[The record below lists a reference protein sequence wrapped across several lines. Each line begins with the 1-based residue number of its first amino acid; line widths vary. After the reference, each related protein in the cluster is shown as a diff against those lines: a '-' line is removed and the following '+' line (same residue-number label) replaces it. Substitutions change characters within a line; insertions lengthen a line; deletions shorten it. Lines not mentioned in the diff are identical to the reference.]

1 MKINVLIALLSCK
14 FFLAL
19 TGTRIYDL
27 QVMGICRNRQ
37 RRNKTG
43 RREKNAQMTRDTILI
58 VEERRFFG
66 SILQKRISADTEFV
80 PLWVSSYRQ
89 AKQALEEKNDRIFTG
104 LLDIQL
110 SDATE
115 DEIVD
120 LFSAHRIPAIIFT
133 EKHDKELRDKLW
145 EKRVVDYVVKNEIF
159 SIDYILNLINR
170 LDKNRKID
178 ILIVDD
184 SRAFRNELE
193 RMVQV
198 HMYRTFKAENGEQAL
213 EILKD
218 NTDIKLALV
227 DYYMPGMTGDQLC
240 SAMRKTHSRSR
251 LGIIG
256 MSSKSESFISVNF
269 IKSGATD
276 FLSKPFYA
284 EEFYCRLNNTI
295 EMIEFIRQ
303 IEELSNKDY
312 LTGIFNRRYFF
323 DQGELVYALSENSG
337 SCPCV
342 AMLDIDFFKD
352 VNDTYGHKLGDFCL
366 KQIGTILA
374 QRFSKDEIAARIGG
388 EEFCVLIPDCGP
400 HDPFHVF
407 DRLREEIKEIPIH
420 TSGGE
425 IHITVSIGVYK
436 GNLQELEKAVAFADR
451 QLYMAKE
458 NGRDQVR
465 VSGDTKEYGT
475 GVPE

>member
-1 MKINVLIALLSCK
+1 M
-14 FFLAL
+14 
-19 TGTRIYDL
+19 
-27 QVMGICRNRQ
+27 MP
-37 RRNKTG
+37 
-43 RREKNAQMTRDTILI
+43 DTILI

-66 SILQKRISADTEFV
+66 SILKKRIAADTGFI
-80 PLWVSSYRQ
+80 PLWVSSYHQ
-89 AKQALEEKNDRIFTG
+89 AEEAIEENRGRIFAG

-120 LFSAHRIPAIIFT
+120 LFTLHRIPSIIFT
-133 EKHDKELRDKLW
+133 EKHGREIRDKLW
-145 EKRVVDYVVKNEIF
+145 EKGVIDYVVKNEIF
-159 SIDYILNLINR
+159 SIEYIINLIKR
-170 LDKNRKID
+170 LGKNRETD

-193 RMVQV
+193 RLVQV
-198 HMYRTFKAENGEQAL
+198 HMYRTFKAENGEKAL

-218 NTDIKLALV
+218 NPGIKLALV

-240 SAMRKTHSRSR
+240 SAMRKTHNRSR

-295 EMIEFIRQ
+295 EIIEFIQ
-303 IEELSNKDY
+303 KIEELSNKDY

-323 DQGELVYALSENSG
+323 DQGELAYAHSEKSG
-337 SCPCV
+337 FCPCV
-342 AMLDIDFFKD
+342 AMLDIDYFKD
-352 VNDTYGHKLGDFCL
+352 VNDSYGHKLGDLCL
-366 KQIGTILA
+366 QKIGKILSE
-374 QRFSKDEIAARIGG
+374 RFSENEIAARIGG
-388 EEFCVLIPDCGP
+388 EEFCILIPDCGP
-400 HDPFHVF
+400 HDPFHLF
-407 DRLREEIKEIPIH
+407 ERLRQEIKELKID
-420 TSGGE
+420 TSSGE
-425 IHITVSIGVYK
+425 IHITVSIGAYK
-436 GNLQELEKAVAFADR
+436 GKLQDLEKSVAFADR
-451 QLYMAKE
+451 QLYIAKE

-465 VSGDTKEYGT
+465 IAGDANRA
-475 GVPE
+475 

>member
-1 MKINVLIALLSCK
+1 
-14 FFLAL
+14 
-19 TGTRIYDL
+19 
-27 QVMGICRNRQ
+27 
-37 RRNKTG
+37 
-43 RREKNAQMTRDTILI
+43 MTPDTILI

-66 SILQKRISADTEFV
+66 SILKKRIAADTQFI
-80 PLWVSSYRQ
+80 PLWVSSYHQ
-89 AKQALEEKNDRIFTG
+89 AEEAIEENRGRIFAG

-120 LFSAHRIPAIIFT
+120 LFTSHRIPSIIFT
-133 EKHDKELRDKLW
+133 EKHGREIRDKLW
-145 EKRVVDYVVKNEIF
+145 EKGVIDYVVKNEIF
-159 SIDYILNLINR
+159 SIEYIINLIKR
-170 LDKNRKID
+170 LGKNRETD

-193 RMVQV
+193 RLVQV
-198 HMYRTFKAENGEQAL
+198 HMYRTFKAENADRAL
-213 EILKD
+213 EILKE
-218 NTDIKLALV
+218 NPDIKLALV

-240 SAMRKTHSRSR
+240 SAIRKTHDRSR

-295 EMIEFIRQ
+295 EIIEFIQ
-303 IEELSNKDY
+303 KIEELSNKDY

-323 DQGELVYALSENSG
+323 DQGELVYARSEKSG

-342 AMLDIDFFKD
+342 AMLDIDYFKD
-352 VNDTYGHKLGDFCL
+352 VNDTYGHKLGDLCL
-366 KQIGTILA
+366 KEIGTILDK
-374 QRFSKDEIAARIGG
+374 RFSENGIAARIGG
-388 EEFCVLIPDCGP
+388 EEFCILISDCGP
-400 HDPFHVF
+400 HDPFHLF
-407 DRLREEIKEIPIH
+407 DELREEIKNIRID

-425 IHITVSIGVYK
+425 ITITVSIGVYK
-436 GNLQELEKAVAFADR
+436 GKLQDLEKAVAFADR
-451 QLYMAKE
+451 QLYIAKE

-465 VSGDTKEYGT
+465 IAGDANRA
-475 GVPE
+475 